1 VFNNL
6 VLMKT
11 YGTKRE
17 KEAGD
22 IWAVQVI
29 TFVWDRAV
37 CTRWNDISILEG
49 NSERLFDVI
58 MTLDY

>member
-1 VFNNL
+1 
-6 VLMKT
+6 MKT

-49 NSERLFDVI
+49 NSERLFNVI